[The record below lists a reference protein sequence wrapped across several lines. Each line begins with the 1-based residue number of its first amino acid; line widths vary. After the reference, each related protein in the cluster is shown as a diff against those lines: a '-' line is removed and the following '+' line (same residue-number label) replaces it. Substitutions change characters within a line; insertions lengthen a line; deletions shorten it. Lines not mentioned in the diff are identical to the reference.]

1 MIVRTRNPEPKL
13 EASVND
19 DEHIEEEDNE
29 KEVKEVVISLQIG
42 EIENIFTLEED
53 RYFDKSLQDFTEK
66 WRSVPFGEEMMGEYN
81 KFSET
86 RQILSTKFFLLINSQ
101 LRFVIT

>member
-1 MIVRTRNPEPKL
+1 MIVGRRKPDPKL
-13 EASVND
+13 EASVNNN
-19 DEHIEEEDNE
+19 EHIEEEENE
-29 KEVKEVVISLQIG
+29 KEVKKVVISLQIG

-53 RYFDKSLQDFTEK
+53 RYFDKSLRDFTEK

>member
-1 MIVRTRNPEPKL
+1 MIVRRRKSEPKL
-13 EASVND
+13 EVPVNN
-19 DEHIEEEDNE
+19 DEHIEEKDNE
-29 KEVKEVVISLQIG
+29 KKVKEIVISLQIR

-53 RYFDKSLQDFTEK
+53 RYFDNSLRDFTEK